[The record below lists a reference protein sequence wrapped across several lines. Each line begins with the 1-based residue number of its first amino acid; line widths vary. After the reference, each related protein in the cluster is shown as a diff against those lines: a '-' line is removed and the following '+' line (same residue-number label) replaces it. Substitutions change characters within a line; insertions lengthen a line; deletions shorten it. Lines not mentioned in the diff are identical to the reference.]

1 MNLHILSFPQSS
13 GGNPCKLSSRSPRV
27 DVRRKIVGM
36 TDWKRLTR
44 RTAIQGIVHGSEDLV
59 DGDVPIVIGVT
70 GLAGGNVR
78 VPESD
83 DETKLKRA
91 GCYVLT

>member
-1 MNLHILSFPQSS
+1 
-13 GGNPCKLSSRSPRV
+13 
-27 DVRRKIVGM
+27 M

-44 RTAIQGIVHGSEDLV
+44 RTAIQGIVHGSENLV

-70 GLAGGNVR
+70 GQAGGNVR
-78 VPESD
+78 VPESDVDQGEDHPGATWESD